1 MSRRGW
7 WLTGIAC
14 GIAAAIV
21 IVLQTE
27 PGQTAAEYAWT
38 KIRGGYTVADRIEMH
53 GEEVKDRVAPLF
65 ADAGVAYPPRQ
76 VALIAFKDTRRLE
89 LHARDDE
96 RAPWRKIATYPIR
109 GMSGNL
115 GPKLREGDRQVPE
128 GLYRA
133 EFLNANSRYHL
144 AIRLDYPNAF
154 DRQRGAAD
162 GRDNLGSDIM
172 VHGSSASI
180 GCLAMGNEAAEDL
193 FIIAALAGKENVRIV
208 VAPTDF
214 RDGRVAPEMPGPHW
228 VPELYRQI
236 RLELRNFPH
245 QGR

>member
-14 GIAAAIV
+14 GIAGAIV
-21 IVLQTE
+21 IALRTE
-27 PGQTAAEYAWT
+27 PGKAAAEYAWT
-38 KIRGGYTVADRIEMH
+38 KIRGGYTVADRIEMY
-53 GEEVKDRVAPLF
+53 GEDVRTRVEPLF
-65 ADAGVAYPPRQ
+65 ASAGVAYPPRQ
-76 VALIAFKDTRRLE
+76 VALVAFKDVRRLE

-96 RAPWRKIATYPIR
+96 SAPWRRIATYPIR
-109 GMSGNL
+109 GMSGVL

-144 AIRLDYPNAF
+144 AIRLNYPNAF
-154 DRQRGAAD
+154 DLQRGASD

-172 VHGSSASI
+172 IHGSSSSI

-193 FIIAALAGKENVRIV
+193 FIIAALAGKENVQIV

-214 RDGRVAPEMPGPHW
+214 RDGRATPEISGPPW
-228 VPELYRQI
+228 TVDLYRQI
-236 RLELRNFPH
+236 RLELRDFPH
-245 QGR
+245 RP

>member
-7 WLTGIAC
+7 WLAGIAG
-14 GIAAAIV
+14 GIVVALAIT
-21 IVLQTE
+21 LRTE
-27 PGQTAAEYAWT
+27 PGRTAAEHVWT

-53 GEEVKDRVAPLF
+53 GEDVRARVAPLF
-65 ADAGVAYPPRQ
+65 ESAGVAYPPRQ
-76 VALIAFKDTRRLE
+76 VALVAFKDVRRLE

-96 RAPWRKIATYPIR
+96 NAPWRRIATYPIR
-109 GMSGNL
+109 GMSGKL

-144 AIRLDYPNAF
+144 AIRLNYPNAF
-154 DRQRGAAD
+154 DRQHGVAD

-172 VHGSSASI
+172 IHGTSASI

-193 FIIAALAGKENVRIV
+193 FVIAALAGKENVRIL

-214 RDGRVAPEMPGPHW
+214 RDGRAAPDIAGPPWVAD
-228 VPELYRQI
+228 LYQQI
-236 RLELRNFPH
+236 RLELREFS
-245 QGR
+245 R

>member
-7 WLTGIAC
+7 WLAGIAS
-14 GIAAAIV
+14 GVAMALAITLR
-21 IVLQTE
+21 IE
-27 PGQTAAEYAWT
+27 PARTAVEYAWT

-53 GEEVKDRVAPLF
+53 GDDVRARVAPLF
-65 ADAGVAYPPRQ
+65 AHAGVAYPPRQ

-89 LHARDDE
+89 LHARDGE
-96 RAPWRKIATYPIR
+96 AAPWRRIAIYPIR
-109 GMSGNL
+109 GMSGKP
-115 GPKLREGDRQVPE
+115 GPKLREGDFQVPE

-144 AIRLDYPNAF
+144 AIRLNYPNAF

-172 VHGSSASI
+172 IHGSTSSI

-193 FIIAALAGKENVRIV
+193 FIIAALAGKEQVRIV

-214 RDGRVAPEMPGPHW
+214 RDDRATVVDVSGPPW
-228 VPELYRQI
+228 VSDLYRRI
-236 RLELRNFPH
+236 RLELQNFPH
-245 QGR
+245 RS